1 MVEYNRGLSYDDV
14 LLVPK
19 RSPIDSRQDVKLNT
33 FLTDELEL
41 EKPLISAPM
50 DTVTETDM
58 AIALGECGGLG
69 TIHRFMSVEEQA
81 EEVMEAVRADVPV
94 AAAIGIDED
103 YMARAQEVR
112 SAGAR
117 ALVVD
122 VAHGHLTKTLQTVGE
137 ISASFD
143 DTTVIAGNVAT
154 KEGVRDLA
162 QAGVDVVKVGVGPG
176 SHCTTREVTGVGVPQ
191 FTAVSTCA
199 QEARTHG
206 VSVIADGGIRTSGD
220 AVKALMTG
228 ANAVM
233 MGSFFMGTDESPG
246 KVVKDE
252 KEDRP
257 VKITHGMASE
267 NANEERSDKDV
278 KTTVEE
284 GVVKKTPW
292 KGPVKPLIEE
302 FAAGIRS
309 GLSYCGG
316 PTIGQARQKAEFI
329 EVTPATQLR
338 NGEHEGF

>member
-1 MVEYNRGLSYDDV
+1 MVDYNRGLSYDDV

-50 DTVTETDM
+50 DTVTEADM
-58 AIALGECGGLG
+58 AITLGECGGLG

-122 VAHGHLTKTLQTVGE
+122 VAHGHLTKALQAVGE

-246 KVVKDE
+246 DVQKTVNDGK
-252 KEDRP
+252 
-257 VKITHGMASE
+257 VKITRGMASE
-267 NANEERSDKDV
+267 DANDERSDKDSNPS
-278 KTTVEE
+278 VEE
-284 GVVKKTPW
+284 GVVRQTEY
-292 KGPVKPLIEE
+292 KGPVEPLIEE

-329 EVTPATQLR
+329 EVTPSTQLR